1 MPTVDNL
8 LDMER
13 CASCER
19 ELASTWK
26 FCIYCGRPFI
36 AAKIAPLTKVRDRK
50 PPVPSQ
56 QDHDEPRERKYDG
69 TFWVGMAMG
78 ALGLVLIIYA
88 AIQIYGASA

>member
-1 MPTVDNL
+1 MPTVGNL
-8 LDMER
+8 LHMER

-36 AAKIAPLTKVRDRK
+36 AAAGSKPATKRDHT
-50 PPVPSQ
+50 PSVQ
-56 QDHDEPRERKYDG
+56 TDGESPGTREGKYDG

-78 ALGLVLIIYA
+78 ALGLVLIVYA
-88 AIQIYGASA
+88 AIQIYSANP